1 MTVRL
6 PIDLR
11 RRPATPQRMF
21 VIADLSAVGEDLPE
35 ARAEDLADALR
46 ADTTRRVLVRHD
58 SRHHTAHVYIDK
70 PPGVQ
75 RPAAG

>member
-11 RRPATPQRMF
+11 RRPAKPQRTF
-21 VIADLSAVGEDLPE
+21 VLADLSAVGEDLPE
-35 ARAEDLADALR
+35 ARAEDLTDALR
-46 ADTTRRVLVRHD
+46 ANTIRRVLVRHD
-58 SRHHTAHVYIDK
+58 RRHHTARVYIDK
-70 PPGVQ
+70 PPGDQ